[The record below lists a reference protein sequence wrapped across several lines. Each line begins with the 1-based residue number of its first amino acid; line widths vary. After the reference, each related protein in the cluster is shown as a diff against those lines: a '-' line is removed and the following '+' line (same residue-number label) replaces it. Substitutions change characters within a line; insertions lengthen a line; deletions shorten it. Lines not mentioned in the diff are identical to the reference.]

1 MFYLGIDVSLKS
13 HRCALLDAEGEK
25 VQNSFSIDASFEG
38 FAQLLATLQMRGV
51 PKEDLT
57 IGLEATGHLWENLL
71 AHLESKGFTVKLL
84 NPFQTNR
91 YRELLS
97 KKAKTDDIDAYVIA
111 GLLRSGEARS
121 CYVPD
126 DQIQGLR
133 DLVRL
138 RNTYL
143 DNLQT
148 YRRQATSLLQLVF
161 PEVGSV
167 VKDPFGKAMRA
178 ILQQYPTAAD
188 LAKVHPR
195 KIEKI
200 ARSFQGNNFD
210 RAKAEALVA
219 AANQSIY
226 AGKAKLPRGKVL
238 ASLLSQIAQLE
249 SAIEELDAT
258 IAASLDDSTQGR
270 SDTDRLTSI
279 PGIGPKTAAVLL
291 AEIGEVSRFHS
302 ANHLVGYFGLFPVLA
317 ESGGKLL
324 TTPHI
329 SKRGPKHFR
338 RALYMASVAAL
349 KHNPELRGLYHRK
362 LSQGKAPKQAL
373 IVVARKLL
381 TIVYSL
387 LRYQTEY
394 NPSRLFLAAE

>member
-25 VQNSFSIDASFEG
+25 VQNSFSIDASQEG
-38 FAQLLATLQMRGV
+38 FCLLLATLEKRGV

-57 IGLEATGHLWENLL
+57 IGMEATGHLWENLL
-71 AHLESKGFTVKLL
+71 AYLESKGFTVKLL

-111 GLLRSGEARS
+111 GLLCSGEARS

-167 VKDPFGKAMRA
+167 VKDPFGKEMRA
-178 ILQQYPTAAD
+178 ILQ
-188 LAKVHPR
+188 
-195 KIEKI
+195 
-200 ARSFQGNNFD
+200 
-210 RAKAEALVA
+210 
-219 AANQSIY
+219 
-226 AGKAKLPRGKVL
+226 
-238 ASLLSQIAQLE
+238 
-249 SAIEELDAT
+249 
-258 IAASLDDSTQGR
+258 
-270 SDTDRLTSI
+270 
-279 PGIGPKTAAVLL
+279 
-291 AEIGEVSRFHS
+291 
-302 ANHLVGYFGLFPVLA
+302 
-317 ESGGKLL
+317 
-324 TTPHI
+324 
-329 SKRGPKHFR
+329 
-338 RALYMASVAAL
+338 
-349 KHNPELRGLYHRK
+349 
-362 LSQGKAPKQAL
+362 
-373 IVVARKLL
+373 
-381 TIVYSL
+381 
-387 LRYQTEY
+387 
-394 NPSRLFLAAE
+394 

>member
-1 MFYLGIDVSLKS
+1 MRGLIRLITYNEPGYADQSIGGKTAVRRKPIPQRRRMFYLGIDVSLKS

-25 VQNSFSIDASFEG
+25 IQNSFSIDASCEG
-38 FAQLLATLQMRGV
+38 FAQLLATLSKRGI

-71 AHLESKGFTVKLL
+71 AHLESKSFTVKLL

-91 YRELLS
+91 YRELLA

-161 PEVGSV
+161 PEVASV
-167 VKDPFGKAMRA
+167 VKDPFGKVMRT
-178 ILQQYPTAAD
+178 ILQQYPTAVD
-188 LAKVHPR
+188 LAEVHPR

-200 ARSFQGNNFD
+200 ARTFQGNNFD

-219 AANQSIY
+219 AAKQSIY
-226 AGKAKLPRGKVL
+226 AGKATVSRGKVL

-249 SAIEELDAT
+249 SAIEALDAT
-258 IAASLDDSTQGR
+258 IAASLDDSTKGR

-279 PGIGPKTAAVLL
+279 PGVGPKTAAVLL
-291 AEIGEVSRFHS
+291 AEIGEVSR
-302 ANHLVGYFGLFPVLA
+302 
-317 ESGGKLL
+317 
-324 TTPHI
+324 
-329 SKRGPKHFR
+329 
-338 RALYMASVAAL
+338 
-349 KHNPELRGLYHRK
+349 
-362 LSQGKAPKQAL
+362 
-373 IVVARKLL
+373 
-381 TIVYSL
+381 
-387 LRYQTEY
+387 
-394 NPSRLFLAAE
+394 

>member
-13 HRCALLDAEGEK
+13 HRCALLDTEGEK
-25 VQNSFSIDASFEG
+25 VQNSFSIDASQEG
-38 FAQLLATLQMRGV
+38 FSLLLATLEKRGV

-91 YRELLS
+91 YRELLA

-111 GLLRSGEARS
+111 GLLRSGEAQS

-148 YRRQATSLLQLVF
+148 YRRQATALLQLVF
-161 PEVGSV
+161 PEAFSV
-167 VKDPFGKAMRA
+167 VRDPFAKAMRT

-188 LAKVHPR
+188 LAQVHPR

-219 AANQSIY
+219 AAKNSIY
-226 AGKAKLPRGKVL
+226 AGRAKLSRGKVL

-258 IAASLDDSTQGR
+258 IAASLDDSTKGR

-279 PGIGPKTAAVLL
+279 PGIGPKTAAILL

-317 ESGGKLL
+317 ESGGKPLSA
-324 TTPHI
+324 PHI
-329 SKRGPKHFR
+329 SKRGPKYFR

>member
-1 MFYLGIDVSLKS
+1 M
-13 HRCALLDAEGEK
+13 
-25 VQNSFSIDASFEG
+25 
-38 FAQLLATLQMRGV
+38 
-51 PKEDLT
+51 
-57 IGLEATGHLWENLL
+57 
-71 AHLESKGFTVKLL
+71 

-91 YRELLS
+91 YRELLA
-97 KKAKTDDIDAYVIA
+97 KKAKTDDIDAYIIA

-167 VKDPFGKAMRA
+167 VKDPFGKAMCA

-219 AANQSIY
+219 ASKSSIY
-226 AGKAKLPRGKVL
+226 AGRAKLSRGKVL

-258 IAASLDDSTQGR
+258 IAASLDDSTKGR
-270 SDTDRLTSI
+270 SDTNRLTSI

-302 ANHLVGYFGLFPVLA
+302 ADHRVGYFGLSSLCSKSREENRFRLPTSVNGVPSTLDA
-317 ESGGKLL
+317 PSTWLPLRPSNIIHNCEASTTES
-324 TTPHI
+324 
-329 SKRGPKHFR
+329 
-338 RALYMASVAAL
+338 AAL
-349 KHNPELRGLYHRK
+349 
-362 LSQGKAPKQAL
+362 
-373 IVVARKLL
+373 ARP
-381 TIVYSL
+381 
-387 LRYQTEY
+387 
-394 NPSRLFLAAE
+394 PSRPSLSSLGNGLPSSTACFATKPNIIPLDSFWLRNEDFMNSPKTLFLTCEPYRMSFHL